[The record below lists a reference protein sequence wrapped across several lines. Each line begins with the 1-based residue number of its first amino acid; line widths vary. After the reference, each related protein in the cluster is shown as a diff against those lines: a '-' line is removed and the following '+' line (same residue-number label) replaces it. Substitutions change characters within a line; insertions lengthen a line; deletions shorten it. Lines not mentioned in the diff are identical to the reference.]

1 MRQRLALL
9 GGALAVM
16 LIAAGAWL
24 GFVYSGFYN
33 VAASEPHSSMVEWTL
48 ETISERS
55 VRRRADELPA
65 PLPVDSASLQHGF
78 DHYRLMCEVCHGGVG
93 VERSEIAE
101 GLSPRPPRL
110 ARAARSWTDAELFWI
125 TKHGIK
131 ATGMP
136 AFGATHDDASL
147 LQIVAVVRRLPEMSE
162 AEYAARTRAGVVT
175 GVDHEAL
182 MDDSVAAGP
191 APAAAAGGHS
201 HAPGTPAHAH

>member
-33 VAASEPHSSMVEWTL
+33 VAATEEHSPLVEWAL

-55 VRRRADELPA
+55 VQHRAGELPA
-65 PLPVDSASLQHGF
+65 PLPTDSATLVHAF
-78 DHYRLMCEVCHGGVG
+78 EHYRLMCEVCHGGVG
-93 VERSEIAE
+93 VERSEIAR

-110 ARAARSWTDAELFWI
+110 ARAASDWTDAELFWI
-125 TKHGIK
+125 VKHGIK

-136 AFGATHDDASL
+136 AFGPTHDDASL
-147 LQIVAVVRRLPEMSE
+147 LQIVAIVRMLPDMTE
-162 AEYAARTRAGVVT
+162 AEYDARIAATEAGSQ
-175 GVDHEAL
+175 GHSAL
-182 MDDSVAAGP
+182 MGDSAEAAP
-191 APAAAAGGHS
+191 PRSAGHT

>member
-33 VAASEPHSSMVEWTL
+33 VAATDPHSGMVEWTL

-55 VRRRADELPA
+55 VRRRADALPA
-65 PLPVDSASLQHGF
+65 PLPVDSTSLQQGF

-93 VERSEIAE
+93 VDRSEIAE

-110 ARAARSWTDAELFWI
+110 ARAAAKWSDAELFWI

-136 AFGATHDDASL
+136 AFGVTHDDASL
-147 LQIVAVVRRLPEMSE
+147 LQIIAAVRRLPEMTE
-162 AEYAARTRAGVVT
+162 AEYAARTRAGEVA
-175 GVDHEAL
+175 GVDHEAM
-182 MDDSVAAGP
+182 MDDPAAVRQ
-191 APAAAAGGHS
+191 APASAAGGHS
-201 HAPGTPAHAH
+201 HAPGAPAHAH